1 MRDGRPGSARRQAGG
16 PASLQRLCERTVAR
30 HMVEPRSALALL
42 QFADAAG
49 AELLRQHCLAVS
61 ASLLC

>member
-1 MRDGRPGSARRQAGG
+1 MGG
-16 PASLQRLCERTVAR
+16 IVSLQRLCERTVAR

-49 AELLRQHCLAVS
+49 AELLRQHCLAVRS
-61 ASLLC
+61 HQSTQALPITAPW